1 MPNYK
6 FEMFS
11 ISNILILINILVFLG
26 TSSFHG
32 ASLYFG
38 LNDHFLKSNL
48 WYQPLTTMFMHANWI
63 HLFMNMFV
71 LFQFGNI
78 LEQLIG
84 KSKFLAL
91 FLIGGIS
98 TSILTFLYIHNIAI
112 EHNVIGA
119 SGAICMILG
128 FFSMIDKQHQ
138 TGILVWILLISFG
151 PLLLGQNV
159 AWYGHIAGYITG
171 ISIYFISRKFS
182 ANMH

>member
-11 ISNILILINILVFLG
+11 ISNVLILINILVFFG
-26 TSSFHG
+26 TSSFPH

-38 LNDHFLKSNL
+38 LNNHFLESNL
-48 WYQPLTTMFMHANWI
+48 WHQPLTTMFMHANEI

-84 KSKFLAL
+84 KSKFLVL
-91 FLIGGIS
+91 FIVGGVL

-112 EHNVIGA
+112 EHNVVGA

-128 FFSMIDKQHQ
+128 YFSMIEKQNQ
-138 TGILVWILLISFG
+138 KGIFIWILLISFG

-159 AWYGHIAGYITG
+159 AWYGHIAGYFIG
-171 ISIYFISRKFS
+171 ISIYFVFGKFS
-182 ANMH
+182 ANRH